1 MKNGSFLSEWLEI
14 IPVVPQGPIL
24 GPILFNIF
32 INSSLLFIK
41 ETDICNFVDGTNLCR
56 RGRDLHIVSENL
68 EMDANIAINWLNN
81 NEMVPNPKN
90 FQFLFLARNKSI
102 KKEMPFVGK
111 PTKFSSTSITLD
123 KTLNFKSHIENIAA
137 KQIKKQ
143 KLFSEFEVF
152 LHSKSKSFSRAI
164 YIIKL

>member
-90 FQFLFLARNKSI
+90 FRFLFLARNKSI

-111 PTKFSSTSITLD
+111 STKFSSTGIT
-123 KTLNFKSHIENIAA
+123 